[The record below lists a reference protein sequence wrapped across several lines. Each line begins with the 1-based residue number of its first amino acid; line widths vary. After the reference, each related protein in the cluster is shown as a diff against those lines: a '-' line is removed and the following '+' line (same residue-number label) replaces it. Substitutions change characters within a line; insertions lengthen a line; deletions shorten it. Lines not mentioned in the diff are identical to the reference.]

1 MLKLPSKSF
10 ATIQKFLQE
19 NDILVYRYM
28 VLSISRAIRDRKDKT
43 ELFSFG
49 GEGEN
54 IAVVRQTDYETVIK
68 DAISKFAQAEE
79 YELAAFA
86 RDLLQKWKIEQV
98 ISENNNTKE

>member
-1 MLKLPSKSF
+1 MLKLPSKPF
-10 ATIQKFLQE
+10 PTIQQFLQE

-28 VLSISRAIRDRKDKT
+28 VLSISRAIRDKKDKT

-49 GEGEN
+49 GQGEN
-54 IAVVRQTDYETVIK
+54 IAVVRQTDYETVIN

-86 RDLLQKWKIEQV
+86 RDLLKKWKIEQV
-98 ISENNNTKE
+98 ISENNTKE